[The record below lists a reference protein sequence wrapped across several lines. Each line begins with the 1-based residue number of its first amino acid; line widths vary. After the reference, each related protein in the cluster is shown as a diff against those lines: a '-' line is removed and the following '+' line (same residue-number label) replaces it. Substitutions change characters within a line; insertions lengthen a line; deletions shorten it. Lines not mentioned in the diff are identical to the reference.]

1 VITRTLRLTSP
12 PMTGQDVKAAQ
23 GTLVSTGFMPAK
35 STDGIY
41 GPVTANAAKAAKY
54 RLGYALKDVT
64 PTYGPQLD
72 AYLRGKKKP
81 SVIMAQRAKAR
92 ARKPEK
98 NIGEQA
104 ADTMTAWA
112 TAYWHEAPDGSN
124 FVPQLSA
131 LAKRLGCSPYIYG
144 MRYPWCAM
152 GLFTAALQ
160 HGSEAGKSGL
170 REQRWNALYTPTIQ
184 EMARAGRFGLRAVS
198 VRNSGIVKGTGLLFD
213 FNGGGV
219 DHVGIALGKPGQ
231 VVFAANQKWRPK
243 RSQVVTVEANT
254 SLEGKSGS
262 QSDGGCVAVRIRQIS
277 MIPTAFT
284 IS

>member
-23 GTLVSTGFMPAK
+23 GTLVSAGFLPPK
-35 STDGIY
+35 STDGIF

-54 RLGYALKDVT
+54 RLGYARKNVT
-64 PTYGPQLD
+64 PTYGPELD
-72 AYLRGKKKP
+72 GFLRGKKKP
-81 SVIMAQRAKAR
+81 SIMMVRRAKAR
-92 ARKPEK
+92 ARKPER
-98 NIGEQA
+98 NVGEKT

-112 TAYWHEAPDGSN
+112 TARWHEAPAGSN

-131 LAKRLGCSPYIYG
+131 LAKRSGCSPYIYG

-152 GLFTAALQ
+152 ALFTAALQ
-160 HGSEAGKSGL
+160 HDSKAAKTGL
-170 REQRWNALYTPTIQ
+170 KDQMWNALYTPTIQ
-184 EMARAGRFGLRAVS
+184 QMARDGRFGLRAVS
-198 VRNSGIVKGTGLLFD
+198 VRNGGIVKGTGLLFD
-213 FNGGGV
+213 FDGGNV

-262 QSDGGCVAVRIRQIS
+262 QSDGGCVAVRIRDLS
-277 MIPTAFT
+277 TIPTAFT

>member
-1 VITRTLRLTSP
+1 MV
-12 PMTGQDVKAAQ
+12 GNDVKAAQ
-23 GTLVSTGFMPAK
+23 GTLVSAGFLPAK

-54 RLGYALKDVT
+54 RLGYALIHVEA
-64 PTYGPQLD
+64 TYDPQLD

-81 SVIMAQRAKAR
+81 SLIMVQRAKAR
-92 ARKPEK
+92 ARKPK
-98 NIGEQA
+98 QDVGEQT
-104 ADTMTAWA
+104 ADTMAAWA
-112 TAYWHEAPDGSN
+112 TEYWHESPDGSN

-144 MRYPWCAM
+144 MRYPYCAM

-160 HGSEAGKSGL
+160 HGSEAAKTGL
-170 REQRWNALYTPTIQ
+170 KDERWNALYTPTIQ
-184 EMARAGRFGLRAVS
+184 QMARDGRFGLRAVS
-198 VRNSGIVKGTGLLFD
+198 IRNGGIKKGTGVLFD
-213 FNGGGV
+213 FDGGGV

-231 VVFAANQKWRPK
+231 VVIINGQKWRPK

-262 QSDGGCVAVRIRQIS
+262 QSDGGCVAIRIRDLNLIE
-277 MIPTAFT
+277 TAFT
-284 IS
+284 IT